1 MTDREVDDVSKRP
14 KIQGGRGSCRE
25 NVSVWAGASTS
36 PLRHTNSNATKN
48 HKTKYMSIATTD
60 FEYLASLIAK
70 RTGNVVTA
78 SQDYLLES
86 RLAGV
91 VRELG
96 LPSLDS
102 LVRQIRHQRD
112 HQLEDRIA
120 EAMTINETS
129 FFRDPNVF
137 ETLRDHI
144 IPDLLSRR
152 QQVKQLTIWCAAC
165 SSGQEPYTIAML
177 LKENFPE
184 LKNWNVKIL
193 CTDYSLQM
201 VERTRS
207 GTYTQFEVNRGLPAK
222 LLVKYFDRQGMR
234 WSVKDDLRAMM
245 EYRTCNLTENLS
257 SIPPADLV
265 MLRNVL
271 IYFDKPTKENVFAK
285 ISRVMK
291 KDGFILLGGGE
302 TTVNLDTPFRTEM
315 AGKTPVFHQ
324 ATHQPAEDNRSTQV

>member
-1 MTDREVDDVSKRP
+1 
-14 KIQGGRGSCRE
+14 
-25 NVSVWAGASTS
+25 
-36 PLRHTNSNATKN
+36 
-48 HKTKYMSIATTD
+48 MSIATTD

-70 RTGNVVTA
+70 RTGNVITA
-78 SQDYLLES
+78 NQDYLLES
-86 RLAGV
+86 RLGCV

-102 LVRQIRHQRD
+102 LVRQIRQNHD
-112 HQLEDRIA
+112 NELEDRIA

-137 ETLRDHI
+137 ETLRDHV

-152 QQVKQLTIWCAAC
+152 QQTKQLTIWCAAC

-184 LKNWNVKIL
+184 LENWKVKIL

-201 VERTRS
+201 VERTRK
-207 GTYTQFEVNRGLPAK
+207 GGYTQFEVNRGLPAQ

-234 WSVKDDLRAMM
+234 WSVKDELREMM

-257 SIPPADLV
+257 SVPRTDLV

-285 ISRVMK
+285 VSRVMHG
-291 KDGFILLGGGE
+291 DGFLLLGGGE

-315 AGKTPVFHQ
+315 AGKIPVIRQ
-324 ATHQPAEDNRSTQV
+324 ANYKPAEDNRSTQV